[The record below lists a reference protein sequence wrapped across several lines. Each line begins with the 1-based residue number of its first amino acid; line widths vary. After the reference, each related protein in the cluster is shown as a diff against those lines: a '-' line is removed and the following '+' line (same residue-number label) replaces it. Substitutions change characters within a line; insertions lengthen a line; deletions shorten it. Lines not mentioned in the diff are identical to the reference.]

1 MKDRVPLYPGRV
13 KLTPVSGQENTYD
26 MFRADEPTQ
35 EGDPLSKA
43 TFLKDATAALFGLDI
58 TALPDDVLAF
68 LGRYNLYWWKIRTYA
83 QHYEAR
89 VSETVTGAGLSA
101 PYSGTT
107 IFYYSDSI
115 SVSQSDGT
123 ISLVNPQ
130 SVEIYWGN
138 TGGVESFTGKYVCSG
153 TYQNLSSVFKFGD
166 SGSWNV
172 HGGDSVITMNFSG
185 TRDTIIGFL
194 VVETGEWY
202 FDCSENAEAHP
213 HFGIVDG
220 YEYVYLGIPFSN
232 VLSAAKIEVGSYIGT
247 GTYGK
252 SNPCSLSFGFAPK
265 IVIIL
270 PYIIATYSNSAS
282 LPVPYF
288 DTTIYQNTAWEGNT
302 FTWYQTEN
310 TNNDPATW
318 QCNAI
323 GKEYFYIAIG

>member
-1 MKDRVPLYPGRV
+1 MKDRVPVYPGRV

-26 MFRADEPTQ
+26 MVRADEPTQ
-35 EGDPLSKA
+35 EGTPLNKA
-43 TFLKDATAALFGLDI
+43 TFLKDTTAALYGLG
-58 TALPDDVLAF
+58 TGAVPDDVF
-68 LGRYNLYWWKIRTYA
+68 SFVGRYNLHWWKIRTYA

-89 VSETVTGAGLSA
+89 VSETVTGKGLSA

-123 ISLVNPQ
+123 ISLINPQ
-130 SVEIYWGN
+130 SVEIYWGH

-172 HGGDSVITMNFSG
+172 YSGDSVITMNFSG

-194 VVETGEWY
+194 VVETGEWS

-232 VLSAAKIEVGSYIGT
+232 VPSYAKIEVGSYIGT
-247 GTYGK
+247 GTYGS
-252 SNPCSLSFGFAPK
+252 SNPNSLTFDFAPK
-265 IVIIL
+265 MVIIL
-270 PYIIATYSNSAS
+270 PYIIATYNNSQS
-282 LPVPYF
+282 LPLPYF
-288 DTTIYQNTAWEGNT
+288 DSTFSQHIEFEGNT
-302 FTWYQTEN
+302 FTWYQN
-310 TNNDPATW
+310 LDNSATY

-323 GKEYFYIAIG
+323 GKKYYYLAIG